1 MAPTSRVGLQEHM
14 KKTRASIVGASGYS
28 GQELIRLLLRHPHVE
43 ISQFTSR
50 QYAGKAVADMFPQF
64 RGQIEA
70 TFVEPNVDRLEAD
83 VVFLALPHG
92 VAAEFAP
99 TLLRKGIKVLDL
111 SADFRLKS
119 AAVYKEFYEHEH
131 PAPDLL
137 KESVYGLPELHRD
150 AIRKAKLVAC
160 PGCYPTSIILGI
172 APALKRG
179 LVKADGIVVA
189 SMSGVSGAGR
199 KVADEFL
206 FTECNE
212 SVRAYGIPKHR
223 HISEIEQELSLLAGS
238 NVVISFTPHLVPIN
252 RGIVSTIYLNVVA
265 ASVPGRTEPAAGD
278 GGYYNQ
284 IYRDFYRGERF
295 VRVTESLPDTKNVE
309 MTNYCDISVRFD
321 PRTNRLVVV
330 SCLDNLTKGAAGQA
344 VQCLNLVYGYEETTG
359 LL

>member
-1 MAPTSRVGLQEHM
+1 M
-14 KKTRASIVGASGYS
+14 KKTKAAIVGASGYS

-50 QYAGKAVADMFPQF
+50 QYAGKAVADVFPRF

-70 TFVEPNVDRLEAD
+70 SFIEPMADRIDAE

-131 PAPDLL
+131 PAPNLL

-150 AIRKAKLVAC
+150 AIRKANLVAC

-179 LVKADGIVVA
+179 LAKADGIVVT
-189 SMSGVSGAGR
+189 SLSGVSGAGR

-212 SVRAYGIPKHR
+212 SARAYGIPKHR
-223 HISEIEQELSLLAGS
+223 HVSEIEQELSLLAGS

-252 RGIVSTIYLNVVA
+252 RGIVSTIYMTVA
-265 ASVPGRTEPAAGD
+265 GKGGDALAA
-278 GGYYNQ
+278 
-284 IYRDFYRGERF
+284 YRDFYKGERF

-309 MTNYCDISVRFD
+309 MTNFCDISVRFD
-321 PRTNRLVVV
+321 PRTSRLVIV
-330 SCLDNLTKGAAGQA
+330 SCIDNLTKGAAGQA
-344 VQCLNLVYGYEETTG
+344 VQCMNLVCGYEESTG

>member
-1 MAPTSRVGLQEHM
+1 M
-14 KKTRASIVGASGYS
+14 KKTKAAIVGASGYS
-28 GQELIRLLLRHPHVE
+28 GQELIRLLLRHPHVA
-43 ISQFTSR
+43 IAQFTSR
-50 QYAGKAVADMFPQF
+50 QYAGKDVADVFPQF
-64 RGQIEA
+64 RGQVEG

-99 TLLRKGIKVLDL
+99 ALLGKGIKVLDL

-119 AAVYKEFYEHEH
+119 AAVYKEFYNHEH
-131 PAPDLL
+131 PAPNFL

-189 SMSGVSGAGR
+189 SLSGVSGAGR

-252 RGIVSTIYLNVVA
+252 RGIVSTIYLN
-265 ASVPGRTEPAAGD
+265 AAGMN
-278 GGYYNQ
+278 GNPLA
-284 IYRDFYRGERF
+284 IYRDFFKGERF

-309 MTNYCDISVRFD
+309 MTNFCDISVRFD
-321 PRTNRLVVV
+321 PRTNRMVVV
-330 SCLDNLTKGAAGQA
+330 SCIDNLTKGAAGQA
-344 VQCLNLVYGYEETTG
+344 VQCLNLVCGYEETTG